1 VVDDL
6 FDVSGDDAIVLR
18 LHVQPGAGRTAVV
31 GRHGDAL
38 KVRVAAPPEGGR
50 ANAAVITLVATT
62 LGVKEDVVE
71 LTSGQSSRSK
81 RVKVSGV
88 EVDEVRR
95 LLTEAMNSGE
105 GGTSSGGPSGNNRR
119 GRDVPRRAR

>member
-1 VVDDL
+1 MVDDL

-105 GGTSSGGPSGNNRR
+105 GGPSSGGPSGNNRR